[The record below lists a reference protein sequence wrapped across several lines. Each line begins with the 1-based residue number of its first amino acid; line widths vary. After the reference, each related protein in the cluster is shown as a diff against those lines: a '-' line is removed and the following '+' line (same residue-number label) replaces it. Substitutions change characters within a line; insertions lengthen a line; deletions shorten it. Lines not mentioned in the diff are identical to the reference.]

1 MYDFGG
7 FIIQSRSIDVLNI
20 EFRKGKRYN
29 DLIT

>member
-20 EFRKGKRYN
+20 DSEKEK
-29 DLIT
+29 DIMI